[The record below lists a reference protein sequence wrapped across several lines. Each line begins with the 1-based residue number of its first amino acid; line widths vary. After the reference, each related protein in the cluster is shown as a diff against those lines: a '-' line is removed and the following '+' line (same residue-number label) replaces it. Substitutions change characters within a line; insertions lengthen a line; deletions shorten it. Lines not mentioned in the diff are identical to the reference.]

1 MSRAVWVSGGREKE
15 LLADSANSVKGTFE
29 TDPISALALPAPV
42 AIGVDACI
50 GAALAA
56 VQSKAQGYVLVV
68 EDGRPR
74 AIMSER
80 DVLMKI
86 VARDVKDE
94 TNVMEV
100 ASRIAVTL
108 SDRETIARAI
118 KIMIADGVE
127 YVPVVASDGKAT
139 SVLRAIDVMHF
150 LAEAF
155 PREILNLPPRPNQT
169 LPRPEGG

>member
-1 MSRAVWVSGGREKE
+1 MPGEREK
-15 LLADSANSVKGTFE
+15 LDLASEANSVKGTFE

-42 AIGVDACI
+42 AIGIDASI

-56 VQSKAQGYVLVV
+56 VQSKGQGYVLVV
-68 EDGRPR
+68 EGGRPR
-74 AIMSER
+74 GIMSER

-86 VARDVKDE
+86 VARDIKYD

-100 ASRIAVTL
+100 ASRIPVTL
-108 SDRETIARAI
+108 TPSETIARAI
-118 KIMIADGVE
+118 KIMIADGAD
-127 YVPVVASDGKAT
+127 YIPIVPSDGRAT
-139 SVLRAIDVMHF
+139 AVLRAQDVMHF

-169 LPRPEGG
+169 LPKPEGG